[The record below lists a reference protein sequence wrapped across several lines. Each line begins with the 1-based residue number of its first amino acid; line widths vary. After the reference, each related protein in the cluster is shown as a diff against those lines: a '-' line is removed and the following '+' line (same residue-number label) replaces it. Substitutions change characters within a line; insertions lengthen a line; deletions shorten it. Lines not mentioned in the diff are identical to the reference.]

1 MRARVLHTWEH
12 LAGTPVPGALAAA
25 LTAALQRRADL
36 DEHHPWALHPARTAL
51 ILLDDC
57 QEVEPALVA
66 LAVGVDSVVEEWHDA
81 EGPASAVPVPAR
93 EGEHLLEALLAAP
106 RRIRLV
112 ACAEHLDHARHLHM
126 VTIPDPAAFRA
137 RVEST
142 YLPIAART
150 DAQLTRRFERW
161 LEAARRR
168 EARARP

>member
-12 LAGTPVPGALAAA
+12 LSGTPAPEA
-25 LTAALQRRADL
+25 LTAALTTALQLRARL

-57 QEVEPALVA
+57 GEVDPALIA
-66 LAVGVDSVVEEWHDA
+66 LSVGVDSVVEEWHDDA
-81 EGPASAVPVPAR
+81 GPASVVPVPAR
-93 EGEHLLEALLAAP
+93 EGECLLEVLLAAP
-106 RRIRLV
+106 RRIRLA

-126 VTIPDPAAFRA
+126 VPIPDPAAFRA

-150 DAQLTRRFERW
+150 DARLTRRFERW

-168 EARARP
+168 EARSRP